1 MAIATLI
8 RPPSVVGR
16 FALTLNA
23 TPPLSVAYLA
33 GSLTAAGHEVQVIDA
48 VGEALEAMH
57 VGYRP
62 DIVVN
67 GLSIPEIV
75 ERIRPDTGFIGISC
89 LFSHEWPVIRELIR
103 AIAARFPG
111 VPIVCGGEHP
121 TAVPELCLEDA
132 PALHAC
138 AVGEG
143 EETIVELLEAYAG
156 RKPPSDVAGIVLR
169 AADGIRRTAPRA
181 RIRDVDDIPPPRWD
195 LTPIERYLDGGFS
208 FGVDRGRTMA
218 LLATRGCPYR
228 CTFCSSPRMWTT
240 RYTTRAPVRVV
251 DEIEEF
257 VRRYR
262 AENIDFYDLTAI
274 IDRDWILEF
283 CRELDERGLRIT
295 WQLPSGTRSEALD
308 EPVLRAMYRSGC
320 RNVSYAPESGSER
333 TLRAIKKKVRLA
345 TLEQSMRTAVR
356 VGLNVKANIL
366 IGFPGEQEADLRRT
380 LRFILRMA
388 RLGVHDASVWT
399 FSPYPGSELFEHLRA
414 AGKLS
419 NLDDDYYASL
429 LSYSDISGSVSY
441 ADTLTSSQLQRYR
454 VGGLLLFYG
463 VSYLT
468 HPARPLRSLR
478 NIVRRRYESRMEMSF
493 RNLLRR
499 LSTARAQTQA
509 ASRASRSLEEVV
521 VLVDAEVRPS
531 DRVEE
536 SFRADR
542 QLRPQR

>member
-48 VGEALEAMH
+48 VCEALGAMH
-57 VGYRP
+57 AGYRP

-75 ERIRPDTGFIGISC
+75 DRIRPDTGFVGISC
-89 LFSHEWPVIRELIR
+89 LFSHEWPLIR
-103 AIAARFPG
+103 DLIAAIATRLPA
-111 VPIVCGGEHP
+111 VPIVCGGEHA
-121 TAVPELCLEDA
+121 TAVPELCLADA
-132 PALHAC
+132 PALSAC
-138 AVGEG
+138 ALGEG
-143 EETIVELLEAYAG
+143 EETVVDLVEACIA
-156 RKPPSDVAGIVLR
+156 RKPLADVAGIVFR
-169 AADGIRRTAPRA
+169 APDGPRRTAPRA
-181 RIRDVDDIPPPRWD
+181 RIRDVDEIPAPRWD

-208 FGVDRGRTMA
+208 FGVDRGRTMP
-218 LLATRGCPYR
+218 LLATRGCPYQ

-240 RYTTRAPVRVV
+240 RYTSRAPARVV

-274 IDRDWILEF
+274 VDRDWILEF
-283 CRELDERGLRIT
+283 CRRLDERQLRIT

-308 EPVLRAMYRSGC
+308 ESVLRAMYRSGC

-333 TLRAIKKKVRLA
+333 TLHAIKKKVKLDRL
-345 TLEQSMRTAVR
+345 EGSMRTAVR

-366 IGFPGEQEADLRRT
+366 IGFPGERTADLRRT

-388 RLGVHDASVWT
+388 RSGVHDVSVWT

-414 AGKLS
+414 AGHLPR
-419 NLDDDYYASL
+419 LDDDYYASL

-441 ADTLTSSQLQRYR
+441 ADGLAAAQLHRYR

-463 VSYLT
+463 ASYLT
-468 HPARPLRSLR
+468 HPARPLRSLY
-478 NIVRRRYESRMEMSF
+478 NIATRRYESRMEMSF
-493 RNLLRR
+493 GNLVRR
-499 LSTARAQTQA
+499 LGTAPAQ
-509 ASRASRSLEEVV
+509 
-521 VLVDAEVRPS
+521 AES
-531 DRVEE
+531 
-536 SFRADR
+536 A
-542 QLRPQR
+542 